1 MVGGAKV
8 VGAFFGGF
16 AAGALASYLFGL
28 YLLSNIEKK
37 ADKFIARVK
46 GEILKIEGLPSEA
59 KHELL
64 DIINRL

>member
-1 MVGGAKV
+1 M

-37 ADKFIARVK
+37 IDRFITQAND
-46 GEILKIEGLPSEA
+46 EMLKIEGLPAEA

-64 DIINRL
+64 EILNRL